1 MNSSSGCLLGIDLE
15 HPKELCELYND
26 YVVPPDKI

>member
-1 MNSSSGCLLGIDLE
+1 MNSSSGCLLGTDLE

-26 YVVPPDKI
+26 YVIPPNKI